1 MFCIRRMRREDI
13 ADVAEL
19 ERKIFS
25 DAWSERAIQETLD
38 QKQTMILLAYE
49 DKRLIGYLI
58 LYFVLEDGEIARI
71 AVEDT
76 YRRQGVA
83 SKMLRELECL
93 CEENG
98 VNKLLLDVRESN
110 VSACRFYEDQGFV
123 RDGVRKNYYSDP
135 VEDGILMSC
144 ELGSAD

>member
-1 MFCIRRMRREDI
+1 MFSIRRMRREDI

-19 ERKIFS
+19 ERKIFT
-25 DAWSERAIQETLD
+25 DAWSEKAIQETLD

-71 AVEDT
+71 AVEDA

-83 SKMLRELECL
+83 SKMLWELECL
-93 CEENG
+93 CEDNG

-110 VSACRFYEDQGFV
+110 VCACRFYEKQGFV

-135 VEDGILMSC
+135 AEDGILMSC
-144 ELGSAD
+144 ELGK

>member
-1 MFCIRRMRREDI
+1 MFCIRKMRREDA

-19 ERKIFS
+19 ERKIFT
-25 DAWSERAIQETLD
+25 DAWSERTILETLE

-58 LYFVLEDGEIARI
+58 LYYVLEDGEIARI
-71 AVEDT
+71 AVDDA

-83 SKMLRELECL
+83 SKMLWELECL
-93 CEENG
+93 CEDNG

-110 VSACRFYEDQGFV
+110 VGACRFYDKQ
-123 RDGVRKNYYSDP
+123 
-135 VEDGILMSC
+135 
-144 ELGSAD
+144 

>member
-1 MFCIRRMRREDI
+1 MFCIRKMRREDA

-19 ERKIFS
+19 ERKIFI
-25 DAWSERAIQETLD
+25 DAWSEGAILETLE

-49 DKRLIGYLI
+49 DKKLIGYLI
-58 LYFVLEDGEIARI
+58 LYYVLEDGEIARI
-71 AVEDT
+71 AVDDA

-83 SKMLRELECL
+83 SKMLWELECL
-93 CEENG
+93 CEDNG

-110 VSACRFYEDQGFV
+110 VCACRFYEKQGFV

-135 VEDGILMSC
+135 AEDGILMSC
-144 ELGSAD
+144 ELGK

>member
-1 MFCIRRMRREDI
+1 MFCIRRMRREDV

-19 ERKIFS
+19 ERKIFT

-71 AVEDT
+71 AVEDS

-83 SKMLRELECL
+83 TKMLRELECL
-93 CEENG
+93 CEDNG

-110 VSACRFYEDQGFV
+110 EGACRFYEKQGFV

-135 VEDGILMSC
+135 AEDGILMSR
-144 ELGSAD
+144 ELGK

>member
-1 MFCIRRMRREDI
+1 MFSIRRMRREDV

-19 ERKIFS
+19 ERKIFT
-25 DAWSERAIQETLD
+25 DAWSEKAIQETLE
-38 QKQTMILLAYE
+38 QKQTMTLLAYE

-58 LYFVLEDGEIARI
+58 LYFVLEEGEIARI
-71 AVEDT
+71 AVEDA

-83 SKMLRELECL
+83 SKMLSELEYL
-93 CEENG
+93 CEDNG

-110 VSACRFYEDQGFV
+110 ETACRFYERQGFV
-123 RDGVRKNYYSDP
+123 RDGIRKNYYSDP

-144 ELGSAD
+144 ELGK

>member
-1 MFCIRRMRREDI
+1 MFSIRRMRRDDV

-19 ERKIFS
+19 ERKIFT
-25 DAWSERAIQETLD
+25 DAWSEKAILETLE

-49 DKRLIGYLI
+49 DRRLIGYLI
-58 LYFVLEDGEIARI
+58 FYFVLEEGEIARI
-71 AVEDT
+71 AVEDV

-83 SKMLRELECL
+83 TKMLTELECL
-93 CEENG
+93 CEDNG

-110 VSACRFYEDQGFV
+110 ETACRFYEKQGFV
-123 RDGVRKNYYSDP
+123 RDGIRKNYYSDP

-144 ELGSAD
+144 ELGK

>member
-1 MFCIRRMRREDI
+1 MFSIRRMRREDI

-19 ERKIFS
+19 ERKIFT
-25 DAWSERAIQETLD
+25 DAWSEKAIQETLD

-71 AVEDT
+71 AVEDA

-93 CEENG
+93 CEDNG

-110 VSACRFYEDQGFV
+110 AAACRFYEKQGFV

-144 ELGSAD
+144 ELGR

>member
-1 MFCIRRMRREDI
+1 MFCIRKMRREDA

-19 ERKIFS
+19 ERKIFT
-25 DAWSERAIQETLD
+25 DAWSEGAILETLE

-49 DKRLIGYLI
+49 DKKLIGYLI
-58 LYFVLEDGEIARI
+58 LYYVLEDGEIARI
-71 AVEDT
+71 AVDDA

-83 SKMLRELECL
+83 SKMLWELECL
-93 CEENG
+93 CEDNG

-110 VSACRFYEDQGFV
+110 VCACRFYEKQGFV

-135 VEDGILMSC
+135 AEDGILMSC
-144 ELGSAD
+144 EIGK